1 MTIRFRK
8 PQRNRPYWRVFPVF
22 NGAVDKSAGTY
33 ADNKTAA
40 RHETRATA
48 IANADKPGAEGA
60 VAIQFRSNVDQG
72 LRVVATPDGRTHDG
86 RRFTLIRDPHDR
98 NIAYEIR

>member
-1 MTIRFRK
+1 MTIRLRK

-40 RHETRATA
+40 RHETRAAA
-48 IANADKPGAEGA
+48 IANADKPAPK
-60 VAIQFRSNVDQG
+60 G
-72 LRVVATPDGRTHDG
+72 LSPFSSVLMSIRVSVSWQPLTAARTTADD
-86 RRFTLIRDPHDR
+86 LL
-98 NIAYEIR
+98 